1 MSKKYAELVERF
13 MLASRQP
20 SRSGWSTRW
29 LRDDINYE
37 LFIARHAPHYQR
49 FTGRNAVEDY
59 LAILRVGYQVLESGP
74 IALIARGSEVVARGN
89 DLARLKLSEE
99 VVRVA
104 WTQVFELEGD
114 LIKRITVAIHRWTTI
129 PINER
134 VIVKSYL
141 IGDDAPAASMTI

>member
-1 MSKKYAELVERF
+1 MSKKHAELVERF

-20 SRSGWSTRW
+20 CLSGWSSRW

-37 LFIARHAPHYQR
+37 LFIARHAPHHQR
-49 FTGRNAVEDY
+49 FIGRSAVEDY

-74 IALIARGSEVVARGN
+74 IALIARGNEVVARGN
-89 DLARLKLSEE
+89 DLARLKLSEQ

-104 WTQVFELEGD
+104 WTQVFEIEAD
-114 LIKRITVAIHRWTTI
+114 MIKRITVAIHRWTVV
-129 PINER
+129 PVNER

-141 IGDDAPAASMTI
+141 ISDEAPAASMTL